1 MFIYFREVYA
11 MRLISGRVRRR
22 KVLMVAAVLVVLVSI
37 LPVIGA
43 QERVSPELTATRD
56 IRPVAGSVFDVVLTL
71 NVTPDASQKISSLEL
86 DETIPAGWI
95 VTRADHAEAI
105 FDASESELRWT
116 WLSAGAEEDRTITYE
131 IKASPNTTEGS
142 YPISGRVSGVNV
154 TGTSVGGDLAV
165 TVTSPTSTSPP
176 AVWVAGTAFALM
188 FVTFW
193 GMILLGWLKDKDHK
207 LDKGEMRRA
216 IAGTFV
222 VGFIILTVSSCTGCG
237 IFQKEI
243 VQAYTQ
249 LTFIVVGFY
258 FGART
263 AVTSG

>member
-1 MFIYFREVYA
+1 
-11 MRLISGRVRRR
+11 MRLISGRVRKRE
-22 KVLMVAAVLVVLVSI
+22 VLMVAAVLVVLVSI

-56 IRPVAGSVFDVVLTL
+56 IRPVAGSVFDVALTL
-71 NVTPDASQKISSLEL
+71 NVIPDASQKISRLEL

-95 VTRADHAEAI
+95 VTRADHAGAI

-116 WLSAGAEEDRTITYE
+116 WLSADAEEDRTITYE
-131 IKASPNTTEGS
+131 IQVPPNTTEGS
-142 YPISGRVSGVNV
+142 YPISGKVSGVNV

-165 TVTSPTSTSPP
+165 TVTSPTPKSLP
-176 AVWVAGTAFALM
+176 AAWVVGAAFVLM
-188 FVTFW
+188 SATFW
-193 GMILLGWLKDKDHK
+193 GLILLGWLKDKDHK

-222 VGFIILTVSSCTGCG
+222 VGFIILTISSCTGFD